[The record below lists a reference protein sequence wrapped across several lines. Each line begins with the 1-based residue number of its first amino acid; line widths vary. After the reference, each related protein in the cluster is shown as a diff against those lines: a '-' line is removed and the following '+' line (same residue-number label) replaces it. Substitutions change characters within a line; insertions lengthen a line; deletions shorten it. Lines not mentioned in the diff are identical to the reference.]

1 MPDDTPA
8 PTEISGPL
16 AGVVKGALRRAVRG
30 QRGAAR
36 EYVAGIRRKHPQE
49 SPARLR
55 RRLDSRYLL
64 AVSTSGAAVGT
75 TAAVPGVGTV
85 VGMGAIGAES
95 LAFLE
100 ATAFYTLAVAEVQG
114 VDVGRQEHEEQLV
127 LTILLG
133 ASGTAILSRSV
144 TVEGR
149 STGSAATGR
158 ALQLPGVREL
168 NRRMATRFLRRFA
181 VKRAT
186 LAMGKLAPAGIGAA
200 VGAWGNRR
208 LGRSVVETAHA
219 SFGAPPEDWPET

>member
-144 TVEGR
+144 TVEGG
-149 STGSAATGR
+149 STGSAA
-158 ALQLPGVREL
+158 PGVREL